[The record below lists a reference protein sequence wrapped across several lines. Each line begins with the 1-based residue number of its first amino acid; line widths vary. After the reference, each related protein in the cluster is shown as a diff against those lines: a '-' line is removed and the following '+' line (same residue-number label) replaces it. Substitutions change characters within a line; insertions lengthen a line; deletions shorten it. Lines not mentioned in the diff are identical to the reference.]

1 VITNLFVYGTLRPGQ
16 ERWPFL
22 EPLVMDEGH
31 DDSATGT
38 LYDTGHGYPAARF
51 DGREVIHGRIY
62 ALRIDRIAEALEL
75 LDEVEGAVQD
85 LFNRVAI
92 TTSSGRD
99 AWAYQYCGET
109 QFARIPSGDW
119 LSTLT

>member
-1 VITNLFVYGTLRPGQ
+1 MITHLFVYGTLRRGQ

-22 EPLVMDEGH
+22 APLVIDEGH

-51 DGREVIHGRIY
+51 DGRGNIHGWIY
-62 ALRIDRIAEALEL
+62 SLRIDRLTEALEV
-75 LDEVEGAVQD
+75 LDEVEGAVEH
-85 LFNRVAI
+85 LFDRVAI

-99 AWAYQYCGET
+99 AWAYQYCGDANFSEIT
-109 QFARIPSGDW
+109 SGDW
-119 LSTLT
+119 LRR